1 LVVTSTKG
9 RPRAHVYKQRF
20 RAEMVKK
27 LMAPDAPTHGELA
40 RKTGIPQSTLS
51 RWVRQAT
58 TLDEVAAKK
67 SKAPGR
73 KRKREGGRSGAG
85 ATRRLRERT
94 AEEKLQ
100 IVLEAAKLS
109 DAELGSFLRE
119 KGVFEIELLE
129 WREMALAGL
138 NREPGV
144 RSATP
149 AEVKRARELERELR
163 RKDKALA
170 EAAALIVLK
179 KKVQALWGDE
189 DDDTDPTSDE

>member
-1 LVVTSTKG
+1 
-9 RPRAHVYKQRF
+9 
-20 RAEMVKK
+20 MVKR
-27 LMAPDAPTHGELA
+27 LLAPNAPSQGELA
-40 RKTGIPQSTLS
+40 RSTGIPQPTLS
-51 RWVRQAT
+51 RWVREAT
-58 TLDEVAAKK
+58 TLDDVAAKK
-67 SKAPGR
+67 SARKAKSHGGQR
-73 KRKREGGRSGAG
+73 KGAG
-85 ATRRLRERT
+85 RPPSTQSKRRVLRERT

-109 DAELGSFLRE
+109 DTELGSFLRE
-119 KGVFEIELLE
+119 KGVFEVELLE

-138 NREPGV
+138 NREPAV

-163 RKDKALA
+163 RKEKALA

>member
-1 LVVTSTKG
+1 MQ
-9 RPRAHVYKQRF
+9 YKQRF
-20 RAEMVKK
+20 RSEMVKK
-27 LMAPDAPTHGELA
+27 LTAPNAPSQGELA
-40 RKTGIPQSTLS
+40 RETGIPQPTLS
-51 RWVRQAT
+51 RWVREAT
-58 TLDEVAAKK
+58 TLDDVAAKK
-67 SKAPGR
+67 SIAPGPKR
-73 KRKREGGRSGAG
+73 KRK
-85 ATRRLRERT
+85 TRGSTAAAPRRPRERS

-138 NREPGV
+138 NREPAV
-144 RSATP
+144 RPATP
-149 AEVKRARELERELR
+149 AEVKRARDLERELR
-163 RKDKALA
+163 RKDKAIA

-189 DDDTDPTSDE
+189 DDDTDPTSEK

>member
-1 LVVTSTKG
+1 VL
-9 RPRAHVYKQRF
+9 YKQRF

-27 LMAPDAPTHGELA
+27 LTAPNAPSQGELA
-40 RKTGIPQSTLS
+40 RKTGIPQPTLS
-51 RWVRQAT
+51 RWVREAT
-58 TLDEVAAKK
+58 TLDDVAAKK
-67 SKAPGR
+67 TNAPGK
-73 KRKREGGRSGAG
+73 KRKRGRQRTPKG
-85 ATRRLRERT
+85 TRRLRERT

-138 NREPGV
+138 NREPAV
-144 RSATP
+144 RPATP

-189 DDDTDPTSDE
+189 DDDTDPKSDK

>member
-1 LVVTSTKG
+1 
-9 RPRAHVYKQRF
+9 
-20 RAEMVKK
+20 M
-27 LMAPDAPTHGELA
+27 
-40 RKTGIPQSTLS
+40 S
-51 RWVRQAT
+51 RWVRDGT
-58 TLDEVAAKK
+58 TLDDVGAKK
-67 SKAPGR
+67 SKTSAR
-73 KRKREGGRSGAG
+73 KRKGTKRGPASG
-85 ATRRLRERT
+85 ATRRLRERS

-100 IVLEAAKLS
+100 IVNEAAKLS
-109 DAELGSFLRE
+109 EAELGRFLRE

-138 NREPGV
+138 NREPAV
-144 RSATP
+144 RPATP